1 MSSGIYKFAFQ
12 NIQTWRACSV
22 QCCLW
27 RQSQMR
33 ECDALEERGVR
44 ARLQRHPEAC
54 SIQCGLRPSAF
65 SFPGGEE
72 EAVHVVWRGQ
82 SLIHGRGRWER
93 PLKSKTPKHR
103 LSPCPGLRV
112 AMAMIS
118 GHSARHWGPN
128 CGCSNSSPGA
138 ITSLCNGV
146 YVHVCAHVYEQEGEQ
161 KDIYWEPIDARHFPY
176 TSSSN
181 PQSNLQGRCCRGH
194 LRVKKTGAP
203 RSKVVCTHSLVSKG
217 WSQFEGEA
225 PPSSR
230 AVTTPQCGLGSLEEA
245 NSPNNPPEF
254 YVQWALVLHM
264 CSEHTF
270 SIMKECVLEWNE
282 CYSGFKSEDVYKST

>member
-1 MSSGIYKFAFQ
+1 
-12 NIQTWRACSV
+12 
-22 QCCLW
+22 
-27 RQSQMR
+27 MR

-118 GHSARHWGPN
+118 GYSQGTEVPTVAAPIHHPGP
-128 CGCSNSSPGA
+128 
-138 ITSLCNGV
+138 SLLCV
-146 YVHVCAHVYEQEGEQ
+146 MVFMCMCV
-161 KDIYWEPIDARHFPY
+161 
-176 TSSSN
+176 
-181 PQSNLQGRCCRGH
+181 
-194 LRVKKTGAP
+194 
-203 RSKVVCTHSLVSKG
+203 
-217 WSQFEGEA
+217 
-225 PPSSR
+225 
-230 AVTTPQCGLGSLEEA
+230 
-245 NSPNNPPEF
+245 
-254 YVQWALVLHM
+254 HM
-264 CSEHTF
+264 CMNRKESKRTF
-270 SIMKECVLEWNE
+270 TENL
-282 CYSGFKSEDVYKST
+282 